1 MMLVK
6 LAGDISSSLYRRQSF
21 IISAYFPEQRL
32 KSVGTMKHIKRSCI
46 LSFLL
51 LNEME
56 RSIETETQSFIIMMK
71 TKISAKPTNIYLEL
85 HMEDHES
92 QKLILFVT

>member
-1 MMLVK
+1 M
-6 LAGDISSSLYRRQSF
+6 
-21 IISAYFPEQRL
+21 
-32 KSVGTMKHIKRSCI
+32 
-46 LSFLL
+46 
-51 LNEME
+51 
-56 RSIETETQSFIIMMK
+56 MMK

>member
-1 MMLVK
+1 M
-6 LAGDISSSLYRRQSF
+6 
-21 IISAYFPEQRL
+21 

-56 RSIETETQSFIIMMK
+56 RSIETETQSFIMMK